1 MFFVTLMFFYSWIS
15 SIKNI
20 RRMKDTGEIDL
31 NLGERITLF
40 LIKTF
45 FGKGSQWYA
54 RAKSNYENRLSLEAR
69 IKETK
74 RQGWVF
80 QIFALWALYVAI
92 SQLN

>member
-1 MFFVTLMFFYSWIS
+1 MFFVSVVFFYYWIS
-15 SIKNI
+15 SINNR
-20 RRMKDTGEIDL
+20 RRMGNTGEIDL
-31 NLGERITLF
+31 NLAERFTLF

-80 QIFALWALYVAI
+80 
-92 SQLN
+92 